1 MSIALTIFVII
12 MIFNTGGAIVTVF
25 HRPRNIASTLAWLMV
40 LILLPV
46 VGFLLYAFLGRGLAQ
61 EKIFDIS
68 HGEHIGLQHLKQM
81 ILTDDKAD
89 PDNER
94 SDHTTTHTAR
104 QLIRYF
110 VNAQDAPL
118 TKRNFVQVYTDGQA
132 QIQAIF
138 QDIRAAKETVH
149 VEYYAFFNDN
159 IGNQFLDL
167 LTEKAKEGLEVRLIY
182 DPWGS
187 PHTSRRWF
195 RDYEAAGGQVV
206 PFITA
211 QNVVAKTRLNY
222 HLHRKIVVIDGRIG
236 YTGGFN
242 VGDQYVEPTKKF
254 GYWRDTQVRLEGTA
268 VLSLQERFAMDWNA
282 SVGRNGELIT
292 FQPKYFRHPDPKLDG
307 HANIQLVSDGPD
319 STAQILKGGMMR
331 MIMLAEKS
339 VWIQTPYLIPD
350 DSMIDTLMVAAA
362 SGVDVRIMIPNK
374 PDHPL
379 IYRATQYY
387 ANLLTLTGVK
397 IYIYDKGFIHAKT
410 AVMDNKV
417 VTVGSMN
424 QDIRSYALNFE
435 ANCFIYDSRVSQQFT
450 DIFNAD
456 IKDSTLLTRQAIA
469 KQSRWLRFKQY
480 FSRLLSPIL

>member
-1 MSIALTIFVII
+1 MGIVLNILII
-12 MIFNTGGAIVTVF
+12 LFIFNTVGAVVTVF
-25 HRPRNIASTLAWLMV
+25 HRPRNIASTLAWLLV
-40 LILLPV
+40 LVLLPV
-46 VGFLLYAFLGRGLAQ
+46 LGFILYAFLGRGLAQ

-68 HGEHIGLQHLKQM
+68 HGEHIGLQHLKRM
-81 ILTDDKAD
+81 ILTDDKTD

-110 VNAQDAPL
+110 VNAEDAPL
-118 TKRNFVQVYTDGQA
+118 TKRNSVKIYTDGQD

-138 QDIRAAKETVH
+138 ADIKAAKETVH

-159 IGNQFLDL
+159 IGNQFLSL
-167 LTEKAKEGLEVRLIY
+167 LTEKAREGLEVRLIY

-187 PHTSRRWF
+187 PHTSNRWF
-195 RDYEAAGGQVV
+195 KPFRDAGGHVV

-222 HLHRKIVVIDGRIG
+222 HLHRKIVVIDGKIG

-242 VGDQYVEPTKKF
+242 VGDQYVMPTPKF
-254 GYWRDTQVRLEGTA
+254 GYWRDTQIRLVGTA
-268 VLSLQERFAMDWNA
+268 VLSLQERFVMDWNA
-282 SVGRNGELIT
+282 SVGKNEELIT
-292 FQPKYFRHPDPKLDG
+292 FQPKYFRHPDPDLGG
-307 HANIQLVSDGPD
+307 HANIQTVSDGPD
-319 STAQILKGGMMR
+319 TTAQILKGGMMR

-350 DSMIDTLMVAAA
+350 DSMIDTLMIAAA
-362 SGVDVRIMIPNK
+362 SGVDVRIMIPDR
-374 PDHPL
+374 PDHPF

-387 ANLLTLTGVK
+387 ANLLTMTGIK
-397 IYIYDKGFIHAKT
+397 IYIYNKGFIHAKT

-435 ANCFIYDSRVSQQFT
+435 ANCFIYDSKVSQEFT

-456 IKDSTLLTRQAIA
+456 IADSTLLTKEIIA
-469 KQSRWLRFKQY
+469 QQSRWLRFKQY